1 MKNRSAAKPSKPLTR
16 GDGEVR
22 EIKSGD
28 RAAFRP
34 AQDVLPPEFFAGLRT
49 ERIRRTRGKQK
60 APVKAPVSLRLDAD
74 VVAHFREG
82 GRGWQSR
89 VNAILRKAARI

>member
-1 MKNRSAAKPSKPLTR
+1 MKNRSAAKPAKPLTR
-16 GDGEVR
+16 EDGEVR

-34 AQDVLPPEFFAGLRT
+34 AREVLLPEFFAGVRA
-49 ERIRRTRGKQK
+49 ERARRARGKQK
-60 APVKAPVSLRLDAD
+60 APVKAPVSIRLDAD

>member
-1 MKNRSAAKPSKPLTR
+1 MKNRSAAKPAKSLTR
-16 GDGEVR
+16 EDGEVR
-22 EIKSGD
+22 ELKAED

-34 AQDVLPPEFFAGLRT
+34 ARDALPPEFFAGLRA
-49 ERIRRTRGKQK
+49 ERARRARGKQK
-60 APVKAPVSLRLDAD
+60 APVKAPVSIRLDAD
-74 VVAHFREG
+74 VVAHFRDG